1 MDAQQQTEYI
11 FNPKLLLSDI
21 HVGFQ
26 FMAHSEFSGLAFVVR
41 TLKLKLGTYISFFL
55 LSILLCS
62 LDHD

>member
-26 FMAHSEFSGLAFVVR
+26 SWLILNSLDW
-41 TLKLKLGTYISFFL
+41 LL
-55 LSILLCS
+55 LSE
-62 LDHD
+62 H